1 MAEKL
6 KLATNVP
13 QDIALKFSE
22 GKPYSSEYGDSV
34 MYTLTDERI
43 WFAPPIV
50 AQKITQ
56 LGITRGELFRIVK
69 AEVTKGNRRTVEYQV
84 SRITAEPPASPRLA
98 PWDSR
103 AVRWLPSLCKRQ
115 HQYHAGGKRQSTS
128 CAARSR
134 CRSTDWS
141 LPATTAKLQGST

>member
-1 MAEKL
+1 MRNSPGSHAGLKGKRMAEKL

-56 LGITRGELFRIVK
+56 LGITKGELFRIVK

-84 SRITAEPPASPRLA
+84 SRITAERPAPSTVP
-98 PWDSR
+98 
-103 AVRWLPSLCKRQ
+103 AVEQQGRQ
-115 HQYHAGGKRQSTS
+115 VVPVAMQMTM
-128 CAARSR
+128 
-134 CRSTDWS
+134 
-141 LPATTAKLQGST
+141 